1 MTTAR
6 KNTDDR
12 REYENVKNKSAALV
26 LQRRQFER
34 LGPGLWFSGDP
45 SRWLKLTTRSKKKNL
60 HCRFDAA
67 SILFWFLNRK
77 RKVCLDGLTAAGVLL
92 DARMRLRRPC
102 VPHNDLNEPAV
113 RLQVAVYFI
122 LFSGL

>member
-6 KNTDDR
+6 KNKDDR
-12 REYENVKNKSAALV
+12 REYENVKNNSDGSLNVCDRDCGSPVIRKSV
-26 LQRRQFER
+26 TVVEVDNTHF
-34 LGPGLWFSGDP
+34 
-45 SRWLKLTTRSKKKNL
+45 KKKNL
-60 HCRFDAA
+60 HGRFGAA

-92 DARMRLRRPC
+92 DARMRLRGPC

-113 RLQVAVYFI
+113 RLQVPVYFI